1 MAVVVA
7 VVEEAERSASMRR
20 RWQMGHR
27 IVNRQQAKGI
37 SPLDG
42 AVRKISDER
51 GAQRQAVWS
60 SGQFSLNTS

>member
-27 IVNRQQAKGI
+27 IVNRQQAK
-37 SPLDG
+37 
-42 AVRKISDER
+42 
-51 GAQRQAVWS
+51 VW
-60 SGQFSLNTS
+60 LT